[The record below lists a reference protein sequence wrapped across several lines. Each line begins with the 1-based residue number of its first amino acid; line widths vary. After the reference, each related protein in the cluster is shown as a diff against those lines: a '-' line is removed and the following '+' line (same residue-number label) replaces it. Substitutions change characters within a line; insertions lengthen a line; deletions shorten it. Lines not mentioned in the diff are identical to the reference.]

1 MSRALER
8 WASRIDGLA
17 ACLLLAVSTSARAQ
31 DSAGALTKENLDLP
45 YDALGEDEEEE
56 EAPEVVSFYGQS
68 LEGDGFFYAI
78 DRSGSMLDSGELTL
92 AKQEVT
98 KNISEFT
105 DRVQF
110 GVVFFAREA
119 VKFPPGG
126 QPADATPALKSSAIS
141 WVNSAQGSH
150 GSCPQTGL
158 IAALQMANQASAKRK
173 VLVYLGDGG
182 GNCAGVDEGT
192 YLSQTLAVVTSQ
204 NFQRITINTIGVLS
218 YGQIQEKFLRNL
230 AASNGGTY
238 TKISR

>member
-1 MSRALER
+1 VWSFSRA
-8 WASRIDGLA
+8 
-17 ACLLLAVSTSARAQ
+17 
-31 DSAGALTKENLDLP
+31 
-45 YDALGEDEEEE
+45 
-56 EAPEVVSFYGQS
+56 
-68 LEGDGFFYAI
+68 
-78 DRSGSMLDSGELTL
+78 
-92 AKQEVT
+92 
-98 KNISEFT
+98 
-105 DRVQF
+105 
-110 GVVFFAREA
+110 EA

-218 YGQIQEKFLRNL
+218 YGQIQRSFLRTSPRRTAGRTRESRAEGRALNEGLEHPGRIEQGPGELVELQVVL
-230 AASNGGTY
+230 AREPLQLSESVLLVETSLLHEEAFWPSQ
-238 TKISR
+238 

>member
-1 MSRALER
+1 MSCALER
-8 WASRIDGLA
+8 WASRIGGLA
-17 ACLLLAVSTSARAQ
+17 ACLLLAASTSARAQ
-31 DSAGALTKENLDLP
+31 DSAGGLTKENLDLP
-45 YDALGEDEEEE
+45 YDALGEDEDEE

-68 LEGDGFFYAI
+68 LEGDGFFYSI
-78 DRSGSMLDSGELTL
+78 DRSGSMQDSGELNL

-98 KNISEFT
+98 KNISEFS

-110 GVVFFAREA
+110 GVVFFAA
-119 VKFPPGG
+119 DVLKFPPGG
-126 QPADATPALKSSAIS
+126 QPADATPSMKSAGIS

-150 GSCPQTGL
+150 GSCCQAGL
-158 IAALQMANQASAKRK
+158 VAGLQMANQASAKRK

-182 GNCAGVDEGT
+182 GTCSGVDEGT

-230 AASNGGTY
+230 ASANGGTY

>member
-1 MSRALER
+1 
-8 WASRIDGLA
+8 
-17 ACLLLAVSTSARAQ
+17 
-31 DSAGALTKENLDLP
+31 LTKENLDLP
-45 YDALGEDEEEE
+45 YDALGEDEDEE

-68 LEGDGFFYAI
+68 LEGDGFFYSI
-78 DRSGSMLDSGELTL
+78 DRSGSMQDSGELNI

-98 KNISEFT
+98 KNISEFS

-110 GVVFFAREA
+110 GVIFFAA
-119 VKFPPGG
+119 DVLKFPPGG
-126 QPADATPALKSSAIS
+126 QPADATPSMKSAGIS

-150 GSCPQTGL
+150 GSCCQAGL
-158 IAALQMANQASAKRK
+158 IAGLQMANQASAKRK

-182 GNCAGVDEGT
+182 GTCSGVDEGT
-192 YLSQTLAVVTSQ
+192 YLNQTLAVVTSQ

-230 AASNGGTY
+230 ASANGGTY